1 VQQLYTHIFCFLE
14 FFLYRHFLLKKLTK
28 KNVNLICIYLAI
40 SVLSFRCKS
49 EVYCQQPNKW
59 LDYVLGLIQTDE
71 ARNKICETRRGG
83 GIPFYVQAIISTELA
98 DNNNRKS
105 LDRSMKILLDLAS
118 QHFSDDGQN
127 FSKVLAM
134 YILSALFKDT
144 RIGEDVLRYAEQ
156 TLIIAIG
163 SFDSVYWNVR
173 NGASLLFCSLINRV
187 FGTNRSKEEISK
199 KNSMPGKM
207 FFSKFPKLYQFF
219 MQVITDSIKQL
230 DTTQCKALLGRAHP
244 GPSLHAQRCC
254 QCTWNTPA
262 QLYTSSAQVVLDAL
276 LIERKPLEI
285 LTGEE

>member
-1 VQQLYTHIFCFLE
+1 
-14 FFLYRHFLLKKLTK
+14 
-28 KNVNLICIYLAI
+28 
-40 SVLSFRCKS
+40 
-49 EVYCQQPNKW
+49 
-59 LDYVLGLIQTDE
+59 
-71 ARNKICETRRGG
+71 
-83 GIPFYVQAIISTELA
+83 
-98 DNNNRKS
+98 
-105 LDRSMKILLDLAS
+105 MKILLDLAS

-219 MQVITDSIKQL
+219 MQVITDSIEQL
-230 DTTQCKALLGRAHP
+230 DTNLNAK
-244 GPSLHAQRCC
+244 
-254 QCTWNTPA
+254 
-262 QLYTSSAQVVLDAL
+262 LYLVVLILGHLFTLSDAASDPETL
-276 LIERKPLEI
+276 LHSYIPL
-285 LTGEE
+285 LLK